1 MVSHLDYWMVGLMA
15 GLKVEKMFE
24 MKADWKVE
32 MKAD

>member
-24 MKADWKVE
+24 MKAGMMVGMMVD
-32 MKAD
+32 